1 MLSSPLACTK
11 PALPRRRRARLTR
24 TCTAVGG
31 AVRPP
36 LLEGVECERLAGAL
50 MVGSTPAK
58 VKLTPPEVAKMWG
71 ITPEKVIAF
80 IRSGELRAINVA
92 TRLGGRPR

>member
-1 MLSSPLACTK
+1 
-11 PALPRRRRARLTR
+11 
-24 TCTAVGG
+24 
-31 AVRPP
+31 
-36 LLEGVECERLAGAL
+36 

-92 TRLGGRPR
+92 TRLGGRPRFLIDVSDLAAFEARRAVVPQTKPVRRRVTRDKDVIQFL